1 MFFKLKNKPTT
12 TKKTDNQAKQNLE
25 VIMTF
30 PYREK
35 FQLNL

>member
-1 MFFKLKNKPTT
+1 MFFKLKKNPLPPKKPN
-12 TKKTDNQAKQNLE
+12 NQSKQNLE
-25 VIMTF
+25 LTMNF